1 LCRGHARNVETSLK
15 SLPIKKGKITAKL
28 YIEIK
33 PPCLMGKKN
42 GGEREN
48 GRNALLENGG
58 WVDKRASGK
67 GGMYIGAVI
76 GGSLN

>member
-1 LCRGHARNVETSLK
+1 
-15 SLPIKKGKITAKL
+15 
-28 YIEIK
+28 
-33 PPCLMGKKN
+33 MGKKN

-76 GGSLN
+76 GGSLDWHNVAQKSLKKQVKLNNKGEIKYNEHV